1 MIEEVEHMPV
11 PAHAHA
17 KLRAD
22 AVERALDD
30 FGDPKR
36 IDASLDSAVQDAA
49 DALTIFRVN
58 ADVRLSP
65 HKIASNLAANEARL
79 DKDRMDAKR
88 TDLKVKALAIAF
100 ERVLGGAVEG
110 VERDGEK
117 AGCGRRSESALI
129 RRRR

>member
-1 MIEEVEHMPV
+1 MRGSLFPAEPPHARSEHLGGQMMIEEVEHMPV

-58 ADVRLSP
+58 ADVRLSC
-65 HKIASNLAANEARL
+65 
-79 DKDRMDAKR
+79 
-88 TDLKVKALAIAF
+88 
-100 ERVLGGAVEG
+100 ERSP
-110 VERDGEK
+110 
-117 AGCGRRSESALI
+117 AG
-129 RRRR
+129 